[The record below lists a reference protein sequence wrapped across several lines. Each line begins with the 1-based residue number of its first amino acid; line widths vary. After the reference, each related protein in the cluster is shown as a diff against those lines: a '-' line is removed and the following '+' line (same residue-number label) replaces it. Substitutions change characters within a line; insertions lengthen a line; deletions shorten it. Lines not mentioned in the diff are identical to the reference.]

1 MHDILIF
8 WSIIYAI
15 ISYLGLVLGL
25 GFNAV
30 CSKWLC

>member
-1 MHDILIF
+1 MHVILIF

-15 ISYLGLVLGL
+15 ISYLGLQL
-25 GFNAV
+25 GFSAV

>member
-8 WSIIYAI
+8 CLIIFVI
-15 ISYLGLVLGL
+15 ISYLEL
-25 GFNAV
+25 GFIAV